1 VAAARVDLNR
11 YWVVK
16 AEGHFMD
23 GYGDLYSTHGFYERS
38 NPDGFKP
45 RTNMLML
52 RTSFFF

>member
-1 VAAARVDLNR
+1 
-11 YWVVK
+11 VVK